1 MFDTIALRAA
11 SMRHDD
17 APILRLSRAEAFCAA
32 SFVGTLPEQ
41 TRYRRFHRA
50 MSPVMVRAHYDA
62 LDWNTAIVLA
72 WIKRGEILGIAEVH
86 PYPVRA
92 GREAEIALS
101 LNPFVIE
108 MDRRKSPHPCL
119 SEPHHPTESVE
130 PAQDAPDPCASHFG
144 LALMASALS
153 RAAAAGARRSHMLL
167 CPPDPVQ
174 FGIARMLGARF
185 DASHDTFVI
194 TH

>member
-17 APILRLSRAEAFCAA
+17 APILRLGRAEAFCAA
-32 SFVGTLPEQ
+32 SFVSALPEQ

-50 MSPVMVRAHYDA
+50 MSPIMLRAHYDA

-72 WIKRGEILGIAEVH
+72 WIERGEILGIAEVH

-92 GREAEIALS
+92 CREAEIALS
-101 LNPFVIE
+101 LKPFAIKT
-108 MDRRKSPHPCL
+108 DRKKSPHPSA
-119 SEPHHPTESVE
+119 SEPHHPTECVE
-130 PAQDAPDPCASHFG
+130 PAHDALDPCAGHFG

-153 RAAAAGARRSHMLL
+153 RAVAAGARRSHMLL

-174 FGIARMLGARF
+174 YGIARILGARF
-185 DASHDTFVI
+185 DALHDTFVFS
-194 TH
+194 H

>member
-1 MFDTIALRAA
+1 MLDTIDSHAA

-17 APILRLSRAEAFCAA
+17 APILRLRRAEAVRAA

-72 WIKRGEILGIAEVH
+72 WIERGEILGIAEVH
-86 PYPVRA
+86 PYPVREC
-92 GREAEIALS
+92 RETEIALS
-101 LNPFVIE
+101 LKPVPIE
-108 MDRRKSPHPCL
+108 KDRKKSAHPRL
-119 SEPHHPTESVE
+119 SEPHHPTASVD
-130 PAQDAPDPCASHFG
+130 PAHDAPDPCAGHFG
-144 LALMASALS
+144 MALMASALS
-153 RAAAAGARRSHMLL
+153 RAAAAGARRSRMLL
-167 CPPDPVQ
+167 CPPDPIQ
-174 FGIARMLGARF
+174 FGIARALGARF
-185 DASHDTFVI
+185 DAPHDTFVF

>member
-1 MFDTIALRAA
+1 MLDTIARHAA
-11 SMRHDD
+11 SIRHDD
-17 APILRLSRAEAFCAA
+17 APLLRLGRSEAFRAA
-32 SFVGTLPEQ
+32 GFVGTLPEQ
-41 TRYRRFHRA
+41 TRYRRFHRV

-72 WIKRGEILGIAEVH
+72 WIERGEILGIADVH
-86 PYPVRA
+86 PYPVREF
-92 GREAEIALS
+92 REVEIALS
-101 LNPFVIE
+101 LKPFPIE
-108 MDRRKSPHPCL
+108 KDRKKSPHPCL

-130 PAQDAPDPCASHFG
+130 PAHDDPDPGAGHFG

-153 RAAAAGARRSHMLL
+153 RAAAAGARRSRMLL

-174 FGIARMLGARF
+174 FGIARRLGARF
-185 DASHDTFVI
+185 DAPHDTFVF

>member
-11 SMRHDD
+11 SMNHND
-17 APILRLSRAEAFCAA
+17 APILRLNRAEAFCAA
-32 SFVGTLPEQ
+32 SFVGALPEQ

-62 LDWNTAIVLA
+62 LDWNTVIVLA
-72 WIKRGEILGIAEVH
+72 WIERVEILGIAEVH

-92 GREAEIALS
+92 YREAEIALS
-101 LNPFVIE
+101 LKPFAIE
-108 MDRRKSPHPCL
+108 MDQKKSPRPCA

-130 PAQDAPDPCASHFG
+130 SAHDAPDPCAGHFG

-153 RAAAAGARRSHMLL
+153 RAAAAGARRSSMLL

-174 FGIARMLGARF
+174 FGIARILGARF
-185 DASHDTFVI
+185 DAPHDTFVF

>member
-11 SMRHDD
+11 SMTHDD
-17 APILRLSRAEAFCAA
+17 APILRLGRAEAFRAA
-32 SFVGTLPEQ
+32 SFVGALPEQ

-72 WIKRGEILGIAEVH
+72 WIERGEILGIAEVH

-92 GREAEIALS
+92 CREAEIALS
-101 LNPFVIE
+101 LNLFAIE
-108 MDRRKSPHPCL
+108 MDRKKSPHPCL
-119 SEPHHPTESVE
+119 
-130 PAQDAPDPCASHFG
+130 PAHDAPDPCTGHVG
-144 LALMASALS
+144 LTLMACALS
-153 RAAAAGARRSHMLL
+153 RAAAAGARRSRMLL

-174 FGIARMLGARF
+174 FGIARRLGARF
-185 DASHDTFVI
+185 EAPNDTFVF